1 MKEKKRKAIEWIK
14 THKTELLVAGISI
27 GTIIVLILKMKN
39 CDMIEEKV
47 RELNKIVKNMQ
58 GVPKLVRETDNTEKI
73 GKSMI
78 KENMLRAPHEVR
90 MHPRNLPTGY
100 KPSSAKLEAATKY
113 GLELLPGQTFVE
125 AYHTGG
131 NAA

>member
-1 MKEKKRKAIEWIK
+1 MEERKKKGIEWIK
-14 THKTELLVAGISI
+14 GHKTELFVAGISI

-39 CDMIEEKV
+39 YEMIEEKI
-47 RELNKIVKNMQ
+47 RELNKIVKNIQ
-58 GVPKLVRETDNTEKI
+58 EVPQVVEETNNTEKM
-73 GKSMI
+73 SMSVLC
-78 KENMLRAPHEVR
+78 EHALHAPHEVR
-90 MHPRNLPTGY
+90 MHLRNLPTGY
-100 KPSSAKLEAATKY
+100 KPSLMKIEAATKY

>member
-1 MKEKKRKAIEWIK
+1 MEEIKRKGIEWIK
-14 THKTELLVAGISI
+14 EHKTELFVAGISI

-39 CDMIEEKV
+39 CEVVEEKV
-47 RELNKIVKNMQ
+47 RELDKMVKNIQRVPQ
-58 GVPKLVRETDNTEKI
+58 GGGKTNKTEKI
-73 GKSMI
+73 GMSGI
-78 KENMLRAPHEVR
+78 KEYALRAPHEVR

-100 KPSSAKLEAATKY
+100 KPSSTKLEAATKY
-113 GLELLPGQTFVE
+113 GVELLPGQTFVE